1 MQAKEEDDAED
12 DLAEGG
18 GEDGVGDAGDDKE
31 GGKEEDDGEDEGGNK
46 DERYEEHEDE
56 GAEDALYGLSSVVGG
71 GILFAEGGNLFSA
84 AEEDP
89 DELGQ
94 KSVLFFID

>member
-18 GEDGVGDAGDDKE
+18 EEDGVGDAGDDKE
-31 GGKEEDDGEDEGGNK
+31 GEKEEDDGEDEEGNK
-46 DERYEEHEDE
+46 DERYEEDEDE
-56 GAEDALYGLSSVVGG
+56 GAEDALCGLSSVVGG
-71 GILFAEGGNLFSA
+71 GILFAEDGNLFSA

-89 DELGQ
+89 DELG
-94 KSVLFFID
+94 

>member
-18 GEDGVGDAGDDKE
+18 GEESVRDADDNKE
-31 GGKEEDDGEDEGGNK
+31 GEKEEDDGEDEEGNK
-46 DERYEEHEDE
+46 DERYEEDKDE
-56 GAEDALYGLSSVVGG
+56 GAKDALCGLSSVVGG
-71 GILFAEGGNLFSA
+71 GILFAEDGNLFSA

-89 DELGQ
+89 DELG
-94 KSVLFFID
+94 